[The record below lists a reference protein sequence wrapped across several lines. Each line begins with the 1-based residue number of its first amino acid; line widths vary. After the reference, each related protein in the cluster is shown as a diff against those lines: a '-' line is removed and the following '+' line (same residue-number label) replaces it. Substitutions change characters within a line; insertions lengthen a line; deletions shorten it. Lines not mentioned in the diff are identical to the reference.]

1 MQILLCVL
9 LVALGACVMLYSIV
23 KYYKHLYELKV
34 QMNAKKLFSDWIYA
48 ACFIMMLFFLIGYIV
63 NLVIYTF
70 AEKVSSQDILVAF
83 IFFFG
88 ALFVFAMIIMVHRMF
103 IAIMDKTE
111 LKRRLK
117 QQELMSAISQSFTTT
132 EDPHKLIYEALKMSG
147 EFMNVNHSFL
157 SKYNKEQNNLECLY
171 EWFDGN
177 ATPFI
182 GVKDKWPLTPGMQ
195 IYKDLTGKG
204 YVSVRD
210 YLLLTHHDFKTIK
223 DYDLRAFLNISIY
236 ISGEFWGILGF
247 IIYKT
252 AYDWSESDIN
262 LGEVIAGVFSGVIN
276 RNMAEKELIR
286 AKEMAEQGSL
296 AKSEFLSRMS
306 HEMRTPMNAIIGMT
320 NIGKGSTDIN
330 RKNYCFGKIELAST
344 HLLGVIND
352 ILDMSKIEANKL
364 ELYYTDFNLEDML
377 AKVVSVVG
385 HQMEEK
391 KQHFALSVGQDVP
404 ENINA
409 DEQRLIQV
417 ITNLIGNAVKFTPDE
432 GAISVFVRKINENDG
447 IYTLQFEVKDTGI
460 GITKEQQARLFTS
473 FEQADGSI
481 SRDYGGTGLGLAIS
495 KRIVEMMNGNIR
507 IESVPNQGTSF
518 IFDIMASGIAQ
529 KKDVFSSRKHTP
541 KNFKGKKILIA
552 EDIAINREI
561 VAALLESTG
570 VAIDFAENG
579 RMAYDMFSAD
589 PSAYAMIFMDVHMP
603 KLNGYE
609 TTRMIRNLDNPRA
622 KTVPIIAMTADVFR
636 EDIEKSLASGMNAHV
651 GKPLNAAEVI
661 AKLEQYMSADNV

>member
-1 MQILLCVL
+1 
-9 LVALGACVMLYSIV
+9 
-23 KYYKHLYELKV
+23 
-34 QMNAKKLFSDWIYA
+34 MNAKKLFSDWIYA